1 MNAKVVNAVLNAI
14 MRVFSSMYGM
24 KTIFEKPAV
33 SRQLIPEHEVIGII
47 GITGDLFGN
56 VVYSMKKEAVF
67 AMVRKI
73 AGMDITEI
81 DELALSAVGEMTNIV
96 AGNMA
101 TLLTEI
107 GYKLDIT
114 PPSVIYGKELKIK
127 VEGFVIKIPGKLDEL
142 DFDVSIV
149 VKEENKEV

>member
-14 MRVFSSMYGM
+14 MKVFSSMYGM
-24 KTIFEKPAV
+24 NIVFGKPGV
-33 SRQLIPEHEVIGII
+33 SKQLIPEYEVIGII
-47 GITGDLFGN
+47 GITGDLSGN
-56 VVYSMKKEAVF
+56 VVYSMRKEAVF
-67 AMVRKI
+67 AMIRKI
-73 AGMDITEI
+73 AGMETNQI

-114 PPSVIYGKELKIK
+114 PPSVIYGKEIQIK
-127 VEGFVIKIPGKLDEL
+127 VEGFVIRVPGKLDEV

-149 VKEENKEV
+149 IKENRES